1 MIKAFLTTAVTG
13 ILPNGKRMK
22 AAVLDP
28 WRLINNWHKPYT
40 VSFPTIGVFVKDIR
54 TWTPPV
60 TPNDR
65 IFEVLGSHA
74 YRRAMTL
81 VPKALNGAKS
91 LIMGGSMVMKDDK
104 VVKAV
109 EAIGEGSLKAAQELA
124 GKWQMV
130 GSYLPASQPLGPFY

>member
-1 MIKAFLTTAVTG
+1 
-13 ILPNGKRMK
+13 MK

-40 VSFPTIGVFVKDIR
+40 VSFPTIGVIVKDIR

-81 VPKALNGAKS
+81 VPKGLNGAKS
-91 LIMGGSMVMKDDK
+91 LIMGGRMVMRDDN

-109 EAIGEGSLKAAQELA
+109 KAIGKGSLNAAQELA

-130 GSYLPASQPLGPFY
+130 GSHSASLSTSGTFLLT